1 MNRVA
6 SHPPFGFLSSFFFFF
21 YLSAFYGNFIS
32 AGKDTVYLT

>member
-6 SHPPFGFLSSFFFFF
+6 SHPHLGFFLFFFFF
-21 YLSAFYGNFIS
+21 YLTAFYGNFIS